1 MHLLWKIE
9 ALLKHFGGI
18 CFLHVRKIKSG
29 VLLPPPL
36 FPKGGREGPSS
47 ASKGKKTKNEKD
59 SFLRALF
66 PALNMRNNFS
76 RGVQSICDS
85 GGEDVL
91 FA

>member
-1 MHLLWKIE
+1 MSEK
-9 ALLKHFGGI
+9 LKAVSFS
-18 CFLHVRKIKSG
+18 FLPIPERQ
-29 VLLPPPL
+29 
-36 FPKGGREGPSS
+36 EGPSL
-47 ASKGKKTKNEKD
+47 ASKKKKTKTEKD
-59 SFLRALF
+59 FFLRALF